1 MSEPTIPDETGE
13 ARVEAP
19 PIEVPSELSAEESA
33 ELDVYSNA
41 LPVALGLLEA
51 GRPSEA
57 LAMLNLLPAPST
69 EAGAAF
75 WPVIELMK
83 RIPRATL
90 HTLSGEKQEALAEWQ
105 AVRAEAPPVP
115 GFDQVRRLA
124 DGMILIQEKDV
135 SELTEEEYQSLLP
148 QIQMLVNQQ
157 RALRLVSPALK
168 SAWEAMARNDEAEYA
183 NQMASVERS
192 VDRAGAENPA
202 TKPMIEGFYGM
213 TELLALAMRQQQD
226 FDRFDFDRV
235 SASVA
240 PIEAMSKQL
249 ASSKAATTPQVIPMA
264 WIPDMATS
272 VARLGLVTDRLSRLL
287 QTLLSHETTA
297 KQLEEISQIQDQI
310 REQQRNLGGLKVPV
324 FVESYRKLP
333 LDVSGK
339 LQRLTERL
347 SLEVHPTRRTLL
359 NVTGLV
365 SAISFV
371 TVAALLLL
379 VGRVTGTDLNAGV
392 VLALSAFFGLVAG
405 FGYGALRF
413 RGFLTSVLFGPG
425 QESGN

>member
-1 MSEPTIPDETGE
+1 
-13 ARVEAP
+13 
-19 PIEVPSELSAEESA
+19 
-33 ELDVYSNA
+33 
-41 LPVALGLLEA
+41 
-51 GRPSEA
+51 
-57 LAMLNLLPAPST
+57 
-69 EAGAAF
+69 
-75 WPVIELMK
+75 
-83 RIPRATL
+83 
-90 HTLSGEKQEALAEWQ
+90 
-105 AVRAEAPPVP
+105 
-115 GFDQVRRLA
+115 
-124 DGMILIQEKDV
+124 
-135 SELTEEEYQSLLP
+135 
-148 QIQMLVNQQ
+148 
-157 RALRLVSPALK
+157 
-168 SAWEAMARNDEAEYA
+168 
-183 NQMASVERS
+183 
-192 VDRAGAENPA
+192 
-202 TKPMIEGFYGM
+202 
-213 TELLALAMRQQQD
+213 
-226 FDRFDFDRV
+226 
-235 SASVA
+235 
-240 PIEAMSKQL
+240 
-249 ASSKAATTPQVIPMA
+249 
-264 WIPDMATS
+264 
-272 VARLGLVTDRLSRLL
+272 LL